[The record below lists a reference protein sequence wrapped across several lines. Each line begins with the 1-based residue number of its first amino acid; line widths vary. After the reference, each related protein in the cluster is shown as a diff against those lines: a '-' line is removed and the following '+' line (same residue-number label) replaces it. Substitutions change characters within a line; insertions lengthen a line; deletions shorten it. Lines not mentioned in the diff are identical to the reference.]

1 MPCGVERYYREYLL
15 GIFLVVLGIVILLRL
30 VRPFRFDF
38 KLPELSFLVYSILL
52 TCVV

>member
-1 MPCGVERYYREYLL
+1 MPYGVERYYREYLF
-15 GIFLVVLGIVILLRL
+15 GIFLVLLGIGILFRL

-38 KLPELSFLVYSILL
+38 KLPQVSFLVYSILL